1 MPLPVHGAGAASVH
15 FVTLETQSHLPTPRQ
30 PGGGLC
36 SAPKWLHHPGTSLPS
51 RSRKPSMKHLSLL
64 VTTLLLGTSAF
75 AAPPSNESI
84 SQLLVATRMER
95 SVSVAQ
101 QSLDQAVRN
110 SITQGLQGKTLT
122 PQGQK
127 VIDTFTAEAGTI
139 IRKEINWADLKSAYI
154 KLYAETFTQEEVD
167 GLLAFY
173 RSPAGVALLEKMPQV
188 TQKSAAITQQR
199 IGPLV
204 EKLKASMAQT
214 VQDAKAAK

>member
-1 MPLPVHGAGAASVH
+1 
-15 FVTLETQSHLPTPRQ
+15 
-30 PGGGLC
+30 
-36 SAPKWLHHPGTSLPS
+36 
-51 RSRKPSMKHLSLL
+51 MKHLSLL
-64 VTTLLLGTSAF
+64 VTTLLIGSSAF

-110 SITQGLQGKTLT
+110 SIAQGLQGKTLT
-122 PQGQK
+122 PQGRK

-173 RSPAGVALLEKMPQV
+173 RSPAGVALLEKMPIV

-204 EKLKASMAQT
+204 EKLKASMAKT
-214 VQDAKAAK
+214 VQDAKTAK

>member
-1 MPLPVHGAGAASVH
+1 
-15 FVTLETQSHLPTPRQ
+15 
-30 PGGGLC
+30 
-36 SAPKWLHHPGTSLPS
+36 
-51 RSRKPSMKHLSLL
+51 MKHLSLL

-101 QSLDQAVRN
+101 QSLDQAVRK

-122 PQGQK
+122 PQGRK

-173 RSPAGVALLEKMPQV
+173 RSPAGVALLEKMPIV

-204 EKLKASMAQT
+204 EKLKASMAKT
-214 VQDAKAAK
+214 VQDAKTAK

>member
-1 MPLPVHGAGAASVH
+1 
-15 FVTLETQSHLPTPRQ
+15 
-30 PGGGLC
+30 
-36 SAPKWLHHPGTSLPS
+36 
-51 RSRKPSMKHLSLL
+51 MKYLSLL
-64 VTTLLLGTSAF
+64 LTTLLLGTSAF

-95 SVSVAQ
+95 SVGAAQ
-101 QSLDQAVRN
+101 QGLEQAVRN
-110 SITQGLQGKTLT
+110 SINQSLQGRTLT

-127 VIDTFTAEAGTI
+127 VIEKFSADAGVI
-139 IRKEINWADLKSAYI
+139 IRKEINWADLKGAYL

-204 EKLKASMAQT
+204 EKLKASMAKT

>member
-1 MPLPVHGAGAASVH
+1 
-15 FVTLETQSHLPTPRQ
+15 
-30 PGGGLC
+30 
-36 SAPKWLHHPGTSLPS
+36 
-51 RSRKPSMKHLSLL
+51 MKYLSLL
-64 VTTLLLGTSAF
+64 LTTLLLGTSAF

-95 SVSVAQ
+95 SVGAAQ
-101 QSLDQAVRN
+101 QGLEQAVRN
-110 SITQGLQGKTLT
+110 SINQSLQGRTLT

-127 VIDTFTAEAGTI
+127 VIEKFSADAGVI
-139 IRKEINWADLKSAYI
+139 IRKEINWADLKGAYL

-173 RSPAGVALLEKMPQV
+173 RSPAGVALLEKMPLV

>member
-1 MPLPVHGAGAASVH
+1 
-15 FVTLETQSHLPTPRQ
+15 
-30 PGGGLC
+30 
-36 SAPKWLHHPGTSLPS
+36 
-51 RSRKPSMKHLSLL
+51 MKHLSML

-101 QSLDQAVRN
+101 QSLDQAVRK

-122 PQGQK
+122 PQGRK

-139 IRKEINWADLKSAYI
+139 IRKEINWADLKGAYL

-173 RSPAGVALLEKMPQV
+173 RSPAGVALLEKMPLV

-204 EKLKASMAQT
+204 EKLKASMAKT
-214 VQDAKAAK
+214 VQDAKTAK

>member
-1 MPLPVHGAGAASVH
+1 
-15 FVTLETQSHLPTPRQ
+15 
-30 PGGGLC
+30 
-36 SAPKWLHHPGTSLPS
+36 
-51 RSRKPSMKHLSLL
+51 MKHLSLL
-64 VTTLLLGTSAF
+64 VSALLLGTSAV

-95 SVSVAQ
+95 SVGVAQ
-101 QSLDQAVRN
+101 QNLEQAVRN
-110 SITQGLQGKTLT
+110 SINQSLQGRTLT

-127 VIDTFTAEAGTI
+127 VIEKFSADAGVI
-139 IRKEINWADLKSAYI
+139 IRKEINWADLKGAYL

>member
-1 MPLPVHGAGAASVH
+1 
-15 FVTLETQSHLPTPRQ
+15 
-30 PGGGLC
+30 
-36 SAPKWLHHPGTSLPS
+36 
-51 RSRKPSMKHLSLL
+51 MKHLPLL
-64 VTTLLLGTSAF
+64 LTTLLLGTSAF
-75 AAPPSNESI
+75 AAPPSNESV

-101 QSLDQAVRN
+101 QGLDQAVRH
-110 SITQGLQGKTLT
+110 SINQGLQGKTLT

-127 VIDTFTAEAGTI
+127 VIDKFSADASVI
-139 IRKEINWADLKSAYI
+139 IRKEINWADLKGAYA

-173 RSPAGVALLEKMPQV
+173 RSPAGVALLEKMPLV

>member
-1 MPLPVHGAGAASVH
+1 
-15 FVTLETQSHLPTPRQ
+15 
-30 PGGGLC
+30 
-36 SAPKWLHHPGTSLPS
+36 
-51 RSRKPSMKHLSLL
+51 MKYLSLL
-64 VTTLLLGTSAF
+64 LTTLLLGTSAF

-95 SVSVAQ
+95 SVGAAQ
-101 QSLDQAVRN
+101 QGLEQAVRN
-110 SITQGLQGKTLT
+110 SINQSLQGRTLT

-127 VIDTFTAEAGTI
+127 VIEKFSADAGVI
-139 IRKEINWADLKSAYI
+139 IRKEINWADLKGAYL

>member
-1 MPLPVHGAGAASVH
+1 
-15 FVTLETQSHLPTPRQ
+15 
-30 PGGGLC
+30 
-36 SAPKWLHHPGTSLPS
+36 
-51 RSRKPSMKHLSLL
+51 MKYLSLL
-64 VTTLLLGTSAF
+64 LTTLLLGTSAF

-95 SVSVAQ
+95 SVGAAQ
-101 QSLDQAVRN
+101 QGLEQAVRN
-110 SITQGLQGKTLT
+110 SINQSLQGRTLT

-127 VIDTFTAEAGTI
+127 VIEKFSADAGVI
-139 IRKEINWADLKSAYI
+139 IRKEINWADLKGAYM

>member
-1 MPLPVHGAGAASVH
+1 
-15 FVTLETQSHLPTPRQ
+15 
-30 PGGGLC
+30 
-36 SAPKWLHHPGTSLPS
+36 
-51 RSRKPSMKHLSLL
+51 MKHLSLL
-64 VTTLLLGTSAF
+64 VTALLLGTSAF

-95 SVSVAQ
+95 SIGVAQ
-101 QSLDQAVRN
+101 QNLEQAVRN
-110 SITQGLQGKTLT
+110 SINQGLQGRTLT

-127 VIDTFTAEAGTI
+127 VIDKFSADAGVI
-139 IRKEINWADLKSAYI
+139 IRKEINWADLKGAYL

>member
-1 MPLPVHGAGAASVH
+1 
-15 FVTLETQSHLPTPRQ
+15 
-30 PGGGLC
+30 
-36 SAPKWLHHPGTSLPS
+36 
-51 RSRKPSMKHLSLL
+51 MKHLSLL
-64 VTTLLLGTSAF
+64 VSTLLLGTSAF

-110 SITQGLQGKTLT
+110 SIIQGLQGKTLT

-127 VIDTFTAEAGTI
+127 VIDTFTADASTI

-173 RSPAGVALLEKMPQV
+173 RSPAGVALLEKMPLV
-188 TQKSAAITQQR
+188 TQKSTAITQQR

-204 EKLKASMAQT
+204 EKLKASMAKT
-214 VQDAKAAK
+214 VQDAKTAK

>member
-1 MPLPVHGAGAASVH
+1 
-15 FVTLETQSHLPTPRQ
+15 
-30 PGGGLC
+30 
-36 SAPKWLHHPGTSLPS
+36 
-51 RSRKPSMKHLSLL
+51 MKYLSLL
-64 VTTLLLGTSAF
+64 LTTLLLGTSAF

-95 SVSVAQ
+95 LVGAAQ
-101 QSLDQAVRN
+101 QGLEQAVRN
-110 SITQGLQGKTLT
+110 SINQSLQGRTLT

-127 VIDTFTAEAGTI
+127 VIEKFSADAGVI
-139 IRKEINWADLKSAYI
+139 IRKEINWADLKGAYL

>member
-1 MPLPVHGAGAASVH
+1 
-15 FVTLETQSHLPTPRQ
+15 
-30 PGGGLC
+30 
-36 SAPKWLHHPGTSLPS
+36 
-51 RSRKPSMKHLSLL
+51 MKYLSLL
-64 VTTLLLGTSAF
+64 LTTLLLGTSAF

-95 SVSVAQ
+95 SVGAAQ
-101 QSLDQAVRN
+101 QGLEQAVRN
-110 SITQGLQGKTLT
+110 SINQSLQGRTLT

-127 VIDTFTAEAGTI
+127 VIEKFSADAGAI
-139 IRKEINWADLKSAYI
+139 IRKEINWADLKGAYL

>member
-1 MPLPVHGAGAASVH
+1 MKYLP
-15 FVTLETQSHLPTPRQ
+15 
-30 PGGGLC
+30 
-36 SAPKWLHHPGTSLPS
+36 
-51 RSRKPSMKHLSLL
+51 
-64 VTTLLLGTSAF
+64 LLLTALLFGTSAF

-84 SQLLVATRMER
+84 AQLLVATRMER
-95 SVSVAQ
+95 SVGAAQ
-101 QSLDQAVRN
+101 QGLEQAVRN
-110 SITQGLQGKTLT
+110 SINQGLQGKTLT

-127 VIDTFTAEAGTI
+127 VIEKFSADAGVI
-139 IRKEINWADLKSAYI
+139 IRKEINWADLKGAYM